1 MNDILLFQPDD
12 TVRAI
17 SFDGHFGIHRPLRN
31 LDPSR
36 TVKLKGHPRTKKI
49 LREHDRSC
57 TCRTRDCVRLVLP
70 QRTAGWQFAV
80 DPSSR
85 RMLGAIEHC
94 QNENN
99 AEKAKLLSAVMGMD
113 KVEADSLIHD
123 DACHFEQ
130 FIKKKKYSEHFD
142 NIRYFVVDELDAL
155 VTLISELR
163 GVQLQVDPAALDEV
177 RTFLQGHEAETSKSA
192 THVVLES
199 YPDWWAPPGL
209 VVQGTEDLEDL
220 NRHMGFLHSLGVP
233 LTLAERRT
241 PAFRFFQDLEA
252 WGSREAAPGVNQLM
266 SPDIVGMGV
275 GQ

>member
-1 MNDILLFQPDD
+1 MAKRRPHIPVDFDVNYPATRCGKMNDILLFQPDD

-113 KVEADSLIHD
+113 KVEADLLIHD

-142 NIRYFVVDELDAL
+142 NIRYFVVD
-155 VTLISELR
+155 VFHRSNHHFPSR
-163 GVQLQVDPAALDEV
+163 HGHQPRPSVAATCAP
-177 RTFLQGHEAETSKSA
+177 TF
-192 THVVLES
+192 
-199 YPDWWAPPGL
+199 P
-209 VVQGTEDLEDL
+209 
-220 NRHMGFLHSLGVP
+220 
-233 LTLAERRT
+233 
-241 PAFRFFQDLEA
+241 
-252 WGSREAAPGVNQLM
+252 
-266 SPDIVGMGV
+266 SP
-275 GQ
+275 